1 MKTTTVTVTRTYF
14 KSATVDLLVEDDFNP
29 ETDDLSEENWS
40 RIENRLAE
48 ATLDGGEDTVTY
60 ENYENY
66 EN

>member
-60 ENYENY
+60 ENYEN
-66 EN
+66 

>member
-1 MKTTTVTVTRTYF
+1 MKTTTVTITRTYF

-60 ENYENY
+60 ENYEN
-66 EN
+66 